1 MMPKRKKTTASDELV
16 MVKSVRRLSWGIAC
30 QFYRK
35 FLITS
40 FFPLSINTNPTAD
53 LYQILLTPN
62 LYSSLSLSEKLYP
75 QDGGGGRHRGIE
87 SP

>member
-1 MMPKRKKTTASDELV
+1 VFQGGLGDFPQQARGAIWIAT
-16 MVKSVRRLSWGIAC
+16 GIAC